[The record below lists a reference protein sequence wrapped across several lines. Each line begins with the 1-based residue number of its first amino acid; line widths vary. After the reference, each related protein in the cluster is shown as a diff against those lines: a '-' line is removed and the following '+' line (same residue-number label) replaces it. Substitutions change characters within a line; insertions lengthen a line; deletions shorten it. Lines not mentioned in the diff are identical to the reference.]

1 MVKKK
6 KLENVSL
13 DTEVVNKVRKNKEK
27 TGVPIGK
34 FFEMAAVKEL
44 SIAKIKTEKP

>member
-1 MVKKK
+1 MGKQK

-13 DTEVVNKVRKNKEK
+13 DTEVVNKVRENKEK

-34 FFEMAAVKEL
+34 FFEMAAEEKL
-44 SIAKIKTEKP
+44 TNPSKSIKK